1 MKMSIKFIAPWLA
14 AAGIAAAIAAA
25 PLASASED
33 PCTPYGTDPMSPCIW
48 GYHPAN
54 TQQFDVP
61 F

>member
-1 MKMSIKFIAPWLA
+1 MKSTINTSHRGWLLSESRGDRRCSPRHA
-14 AAGIAAAIAAA
+14 A
-25 PLASASED
+25 ED
-33 PCTPYGTDPMSPCIW
+33 PCTPNGTDPMSPCIW